1 MKKSVLIIS
10 GGSDADTSY
19 INKYIKDNIFIICAD
34 SGIDKVKYCD
44 ILIGDIDSAKN
55 ISSAKSVIYLNEEK
69 DDTDTKAAID
79 KAIELGFND
88 IILTNALGGR
98 VDHLLANILLLE
110 YCYAKNIK
118 LKIVSLNNEIMFQNG
133 GQNIYNAENYKYF
146 SIIPLDSVLKG
157 VNLTG
162 VSYKLDNVD
171 LYRENIIS
179 ISNEQ
184 IDEFITLNIKSG
196 KALIIFSGDDY
207 E

>member
-10 GGSDADTSY
+10 GGKESNTKY
-19 INKYIKDNIFIICAD
+19 INEYIKDDILIICAD
-34 SGIDKVKYCD
+34 SGIDKVEFCD

-55 ISSAKSVIYLNEEK
+55 ILGAKSVIYLNNEK
-69 DDTDTKAAID
+69 DDTDTRAAID

-110 YCYAKNIK
+110 YCYNKNIK
-118 LKIVSLNNEIMFQNG
+118 LKIVSANNEIMLQNG
-133 GQNIYNAENYKYF
+133 GENIYNVENYKYF
-146 SIIPLDSVLKG
+146 SIIPLDYVLKG
-157 VNLTG
+157 VTLIG
-162 VSYKLDNVD
+162 VKYKLDNAD

-184 IDEFITLNIKSG
+184 QGDFIRLNIKSG
-196 KALIIFSGDDY
+196 KALIIFSGDEY